1 MSELAERQDV
11 EEAIRNALH
20 PAPATLGFAP
30 RGRERTRP
38 VNMPP
43 WFIDRCRQAYLA
55 VRLDELRSS
64 SEMGNRVIGVS
75 SPVHGEGKTSI
86 AVGIATALAAD
97 TSEPTI
103 LVECDFA
110 SRVGFNDMF
119 GLDVGPGLCEW
130 LDGRQHLRLI
140 QAAPLENAFV
150 LPAGDPGA
158 DPARLVFRLTESD
171 LIERL
176 KPSFRNIVIDL
187 PPMIN
192 IAYSSLACR
201 LADRILLVARY
212 GVTMME
218 DLEKAMFLLGQ
229 ERVAGVVMNS
239 YQPHTPAWL
248 RRLL

>member
-1 MSELAERQDV
+1 MSELAQRQDV
-11 EEAIRNALH
+11 EEAVNSALN
-20 PAPATLGFAP
+20 PAPPNLGFAP
-30 RGRERTRP
+30 LARERTRP
-38 VNMPP
+38 VNFPP

-55 VRLDELRSS
+55 VQLAEHGAPRE
-64 SEMGNRVIGVS
+64 NRVIGIS
-75 SPVHGEGKTSI
+75 SAVHGEGKTSI
-86 AVGIATALAAD
+86 AVGIATAIAAD

-110 SRVGFNDMF
+110 SRVGFQDLF
-119 GLDVGPGLCEW
+119 GLNRGPGLCEW
-130 LDGRQHLRLI
+130 LDRMERLRLV

-150 LPAGDPGA
+150 LPAGDPGI
-158 DPARLVFRLTESD
+158 DPARLVFRLTESH
-171 LIERL
+171 LIPRL
-176 KPSFRNIVIDL
+176 KPSFKNIIIDL

-239 YQPHTPAWL
+239 YQPRTPAWL